1 MIITQKENY
10 TSVVSDEAAFQEFY
24 TSFSSKLETLKEH
37 HLIVQVSENLNT
49 SEQDISLFLNV
60 AEAQKENGMS
70 FVVVCAAID
79 NDIFPEHFN
88 IVPTFVEAE
97 DIIQMEA
104 IERDLGF

>member
-10 TSVVSDEAAFQEFY
+10 TSVVSDESTFKEFY
-24 TSFSSKLETLKEH
+24 TSFSTEIEKLKDQ
-37 HLIVQVSENLNT
+37 HLIVQVSENLNI

-60 AEAQKENGMS
+60 AEAQNENGMS
-70 FVVVCAAID
+70 FVVICAAAD
-79 NDIFPEHFN
+79 NDFFPEHFN

>member
-10 TSVVSDEAAFQEFY
+10 TSVVSDESTFSEFFA
-24 TSFSSKLETLKEH
+24 SFSARLNELKGQ

-49 SEQDISLFLNV
+49 SEQDISLFLEI

-70 FVVVCAAID
+70 FVVICATVD

>member
-10 TSVVSDEAAFQEFY
+10 TSVVSNEATFQEFQ
-24 TSFSSKLETLKEH
+24 TSFFLEFETLKEQ
-37 HLIVQVSENLNT
+37 HLILQVSENLNI
-49 SEQDISLFLNV
+49 SERDISLFLNV

-70 FVVVCAAID
+70 FVVVCATVD